1 MGRADLAL
9 EVRNQFAAALA
20 ALDSLA
26 LAREN
31 EARARELARVAQ
43 AMVDTGNEPPLRAF
57 RANAALVQATA
68 ELRTAEAEERTAR
81 RSLAALLGSSV
92 APAELVEGDLWVM
105 PASVASL
112 DTLDV
117 RLAET
122 DQIGRASIR
131 ERVLQPG

>member
-1 MGRADLAL
+1 
-9 EVRNQFAAALA
+9 
-20 ALDSLA
+20 
-26 LAREN
+26 
-31 EARARELARVAQ
+31 
-43 AMVDTGNEPPLRAF
+43 MVDTGNEPPLRAL

-105 PASVASL
+105 PASVDSL
-112 DTLDV
+112 ATLDV

-122 DQIGRASIR
+122 DRLIAEARLRGQQIGRAH
-131 ERVLQPG
+131 V